1 MNWERPSD
9 RVCELMRQGAQ
20 LGVSGLE
27 PWLRELHLATLAS
40 DYVRTIA
47 DDPVIV
53 EAVRQSLRSNLLHW
67 LAANVAHPGTP
78 VAANLD
84 DESLTAARDLVRH
97 GLDEAAIVDGYRVAH
112 NVTWKSWLQLA
123 CELTSDPDE
132 LRELLDV
139 SARSLAGFIDET
151 VGAVCHQIRIERN
164 ELTRGTHAQ
173 RRQTVALVIDG
184 APISQ
189 RHIEDRLGYQLG
201 GSHTAVVIWGD
212 ESNANLSHLDRA
224 AEMLTGNTEGRALSV
239 LADARTRW
247 VWLPGADDPD
257 LSDIAVELNQRSGVR
272 MAIGPTAAGIEGFRS
287 SHLDA
292 ITTQRM
298 MARLGSPQRLAKFTD
313 IYLIALVTAK
323 TEEAD
328 RFIKQTLGDFESADA
343 ELQRTVLTFVYEQ
356 CNAARTAEL
365 LYTHRNTVLRR
376 IARANELLPQSLE
389 KGGVHIAVALEA
401 LHWRGVSH

>member
-1 MNWERPSD
+1 
-9 RVCELMRQGAQ
+9 MRQGAQ
-20 LGVSGLE
+20 VGVSSLE
-27 PWLRELHLATLAS
+27 PWLRELHKATMAS
-40 DYVRTIA
+40 DYVRTVA

-53 EAVRQSLRSNLLHW
+53 EAIRQSNRANLLHW
-67 LAANVAHPGTP
+67 LAANVAHPGKP
-78 VAANLD
+78 VSANLD
-84 DESLTAARDLVRH
+84 DESLIAARDVVRH
-97 GLDEAAIVDGYRVAH
+97 GLDEAAIVDAYRVAH
-112 NVTWKSWLQLA
+112 NLA
-123 CELTSDPDE
+123 WRYWVQIAFALTSDPDE
-132 LRELLDV
+132 LRELLDM
-139 SARSLAGFIDET
+139 SARSLAGFIDAT
-151 VGAVCHQIRIERN
+151 IGAVCEQIRIERN

-173 RRQTVALVIDG
+173 RRQTVALIIDG

-189 RHIEDRLGYQLG
+189 KHIENRLGYELG
-201 GSHTAVVIWGD
+201 QNHTAVVIWGD
-212 ESNANLSHLDRA
+212 ESNTNLSDLDSA
-224 AEMLTGNTEGRALSV
+224 TEMLIRSTEGRALSV

-247 VWLPGADDPD
+247 LWLPGTGVAD
-257 LSDIAVELNQRSGVR
+257 LSDVTVELNQRPGVR
-272 MAIGPTAAGIEGFRS
+272 MAIGPTASGIEGFRS

-292 ITTQRM
+292 VTTQRM

-328 RFIKQTLGDFESADA
+328 RFITQTLGDFESADA
-343 ELQRTVLTFVYEQ
+343 ELQRTVLTFIYEQ

>member
-1 MNWERPSD
+1 
-9 RVCELMRQGAQ
+9 MRQGAQ
-20 LGVSGLE
+20 VGVSALE
-27 PWLRELHLATLAS
+27 PWLRELHEATMAS
-40 DYVRTIA
+40 DYVRTVA

-78 VAANLD
+78 VSANLD

-112 NVTWKSWLQLA
+112 NVTWKSWLQVA
-123 CELTSDPDE
+123 CELTSDTDE
-132 LRELLDV
+132 LRELLDM
-139 SARSLAGFIDET
+139 SARSLAGFIDAT
-151 VGAVCHQIRIERN
+151 IGAVCAQIRIERN

-173 RRQTVALVIDG
+173 RRQTVALIIDG

-189 RHIEDRLGYQLG
+189 KHIEDRLGYELG
-201 GSHTAVVIWGD
+201 QNHTAAVIWGD
-212 ESNANLSHLDRA
+212 ESNTNLSDLDRA
-224 AEMLTGNTEGRALSV
+224 TEMLIRSTEGRALSV
-239 LADARTRW
+239 LVDARTRW
-247 VWLPGADDPD
+247 VWLPGAGVAD
-257 LSDIAVELNQRSGVR
+257 LSDVAAELNQRSGVR

-292 ITTQRM
+292 VTTQRM
-298 MARLGSPQRLAKFTD
+298 IARLGSPQRLAKFTD

-328 RFIKQTLGDFESADA
+328 RFITQTLGDFESADA
-343 ELQRTVLTFVYEQ
+343 ELQRTVLTFIYEQ
-356 CNAARTAEL
+356 CNAARTAQL

-376 IARANELLPQSLE
+376 IARANELLPHSLE
-389 KGGVHIAVALEA
+389 KDGVHIAVALEA
-401 LHWRGVSH
+401 LHWRGVRH